1 MGKRVLIV
9 GGVAGGA
16 SAAARIRRLD
26 ADASIT
32 IFERGEHVSFSN
44 CSLPYYLS
52 RTVENKDY
60 LVLMTPEGFK
70 NSYDIEVRISSE
82 VCGID
87 PALKKIHI
95 KDSVS
100 GREYDESY
108 DELVLSPGS
117 YPIRPKSIEGVSLP
131 HVFTVRN
138 VSDIVKLDQYVSRK
152 DIRSVVIIG
161 GGFIGLE
168 VAENLKAAG
177 KKVAVAEAANQ
188 IMAPFDYDMS
198 QILQKE
204 LYDQGVELAVD
215 DGVKAITEDKVIL
228 NSGREL
234 PCDAV
239 VLSIGV
245 LPETELAK
253 QAGLEIGETG
263 GIKVT
268 PDYRTSDPHIYA
280 VGDAIEVYQRLT
292 HKPTKLALAGPA
304 LRQAR
309 AAADAM
315 YGIPSRNNGVIGS
328 CAVRLFELNAAATGL
343 NERTAKANNISCDSV
358 YTIAMD
364 KVGLMPGSSP
374 MHFKLV
380 FEVPTGKI
388 LGAQAIGKGS
398 VDKRIDVIAALIAMN
413 GTLEDLK
420 ELELCYSPIFGT
432 ARDVVNLAALVA
444 LNVLHGA
451 VKQVHVSEVRKLVE
465 SKACIIDV
473 RTRGEFEMGHLIG
486 AVNIP
491 LGELRQRVSEIPHDR
506 PVYLHCRT
514 SQRSYNAA
522 MALKG
527 RGFDNIMNISGSFLG
542 ISYYEYFMDMTA
554 GREKILTEYNFL

>member
-16 SAAARIRRLD
+16 STAARIRRLD

-52 RTVENKDY
+52 RTVEDKDY

-70 NSYDIEVRISSE
+70 NSYDIEVRVNSE

-87 PALKKIHI
+87 RTLKKIRI

-100 GREYDESY
+100 GREYEESY

-138 VSDIVKLDQYVSRK
+138 VNDIAKLDQYAAREEV
-152 DIRSVVIIG
+152 RSVVIIG

-168 VAENLKAAG
+168 VAENLKASG
-177 KKVAVAEAANQ
+177 KNVAVAEAASQ

-204 LYDQGVELAVD
+204 LYDQGVELAVG

-228 NSGREL
+228 SSGREL

-292 HKPTKLALAGPA
+292 HKPTRLALAGPA

-315 YGIPSRNNGVIGS
+315 YGMPARNNGVIGS

-343 NERTAKANNISCDSV
+343 NERTAKANNIPCDSV

-388 LGAQAIGKGS
+388 LGAQAIGRGN

-420 ELELCYSPIFGT
+420 ELELCYSPVFGT

-451 VKQVHVSEVRKLVE
+451 VKQVHVSEVRELVE
-465 SKACIIDV
+465 NKACIIDV
-473 RTRGEFEMGHLIG
+473 RGRDEFDMGHLIG

-527 RGFDNIMNISGSFLG
+527 RGFDNIINISGSFLG
-542 ISYYEYFMDMTA
+542 ISYYEYFTDMTT

>member
-52 RTVENKDY
+52 RTVADKDY

-70 NSYDIEVRISSE
+70 NSYDIEVRVNSE

-87 PALKKIHI
+87 RTLRKIRI
-95 KDSVS
+95 KDSVA
-100 GREYDESY
+100 GKEYEESY

-138 VSDIVKLDQYVSRK
+138 VNDIEKLDQYAAREEV
-152 DIRSVVIIG
+152 RSVVVVG

-204 LYDQGVELAVD
+204 LYDQGVELAVG

-263 GIKVT
+263 AIKVT

-280 VGDAIEVYQRLT
+280 VGDAIEVYHRLT

-315 YGIPSRNNGVIGS
+315 HGMSARNNGVIGS
-328 CAVRLFELNAAATGL
+328 CAVRLFELNAAATGF
-343 NERTAKANNISCDSV
+343 NERTAKENNIPCDSV
-358 YTIAMD
+358 YTISMD

-380 FEVPTGKI
+380 FEVPTGRI
-388 LGAQAIGKGS
+388 LGAQAIGKGN
-398 VDKRIDVIAALIAMN
+398 VDKRIDVIATLIAMN

-420 ELELCYSPIFGT
+420 ELELCYSPVFGT

-451 VKQVHVSEVRKLVE
+451 VKQVHVSEARELVE
-465 SKACIIDV
+465 SNACIIDV
-473 RTRGEFEMGHLIG
+473 RGRDEFEMGHLIG

-527 RGFDNIMNISGSFLG
+527 RGFDNIVNISGSFLG
-542 ISYYEYFMDMTA
+542 ISCYEYFMDVST
-554 GREKILTEYNFL
+554 GRERILTEYNFL

>member
-9 GGVAGGA
+9 EGVAGGA

-52 RTVENKDY
+52 RTVEDKDY
-60 LVLMTPEGFK
+60 LVLMTPEGFE
-70 NSYDIEVRISSE
+70 NSYDIEVRVNSE

-87 PALKKIHI
+87 RTLRKIRI

-100 GREYDESY
+100 GREYEESY

-117 YPIRPKSIEGVSLP
+117 YPIRPKSIVGVSLP

-138 VSDIVKLDQYVSRK
+138 VNDIADLDQYVAREE
-152 DIRSVVIIG
+152 IRSVVVIG

-168 VAENLKAAG
+168 VAENLKSAG
-177 KKVAVAEAANQ
+177 KQVAVAEAASQ

-204 LYDQGVELAVD
+204 LYDQGVELAVG
-215 DGVKAITEDKVIL
+215 DGVKAITEDTVIL

-234 PCDAV
+234 PCDAG

-263 GIKVT
+263 AIKVT
-268 PDYRTSDPHIYA
+268 PDYRTSDPHTYA

-292 HKPTKLALAGPA
+292 HKPTRLPLAGPA

-315 YGIPSRNNGVIGS
+315 YGMSTRNNGVIGS

-343 NERTAKANNISCDSV
+343 NERTAKANNIPCDSV
-358 YTIAMD
+358 YTMAMD

-380 FEVPTGKI
+380 FEVPTGRI
-388 LGAQAIGKGS
+388 LGAQAIGKGN
-398 VDKRIDVIAALIAMN
+398 VDKRIDVIATLIAMN

-420 ELELCYSPIFGT
+420 ELELCYSPVFGT

-444 LNVLHGA
+444 LNVLHG
-451 VKQVHVSEVRKLVE
+451 VSKQVHVSEVRELVE
-465 SKACIIDV
+465 NKACIIDV
-473 RTRGEFEMGHLIG
+473 RGRDEFEMGHLIG
-486 AVNIP
+486 ALNIP

-514 SQRSYNAA
+514 SQRSYNAS

-527 RGFDNIMNISGSFLG
+527 RGFDNIINISGSFLG
-542 ISYYEYFMDMTA
+542 ISYYEYFTDMTT